1 MVRSFLVENA
11 GTLSSLESA
20 AIARYLVV
28 REKDLARLRRTVGA
42 PWRGVSGLA
51 FRRSLGRTIA
61 SL

>member
-1 MVRSFLVENA
+1 MVRSFLVHNA
-11 GTLSSLESA
+11 GALSGPESA

-42 PWRGVSGLA
+42 SWRGVAGIS